1 MSGRVITFF
10 KLTLSEV
17 GVIMTKLFIIMGVSG
32 SGKSTVAEQLAEKLD
47 YHYIDADDFHSES
60 AKLKMAA
67 GEALTDE
74 LRAQWME
81 RLQRFLRQKLK
92 KKQSIVLANS
102 ALKKV
107 HRDMLRVLGFNACFF
122 FLEGSENL
130 IAERMKKRSAHF
142 FPVALLH
149 SQFQSLEHPK
159 ISQQVGDELDIINI
173 NIDQSR
179 SSIMMEIEQAAIK
192 FIENNLVTSCVV

>member
-1 MSGRVITFF
+1 
-10 KLTLSEV
+10 
-17 GVIMTKLFIIMGVSG
+17 MTKLFIIMGVSG
-32 SGKSTVAEQLAEKLD
+32 SGKSTVAKQLAEKLS
-47 YHYIDADDFHSES
+47 YHYIDADDFHTDN

-81 RLQRFLRQKLK
+81 RLQRFLRQKAK
-92 KKQSIVLANS
+92 QKQSIVLAHS

-107 HRDMLRVLGFNACFF
+107 HREMLRVLGFRSCFF
-122 FLEGSENL
+122 FLEGSEEL

-159 ISQQVGDELDIINI
+159 VSQQAGEELDIIGI
-173 NIDQSR
+173 HIDQDR
-179 SSIMMEIEQAAIK
+179 TKIMLEIEQAAIK
-192 FIENNLVTSCVV
+192 FIANGSASYCAV